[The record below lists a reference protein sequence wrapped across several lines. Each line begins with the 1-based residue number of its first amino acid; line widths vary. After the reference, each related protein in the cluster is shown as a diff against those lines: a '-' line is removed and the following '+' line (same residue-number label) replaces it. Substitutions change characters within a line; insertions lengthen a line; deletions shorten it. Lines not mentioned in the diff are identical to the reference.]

1 MVLFLSFWPPAI
13 RYHRLKKTSNPIPA
27 SVGCP
32 PGVSTGPILL
42 TLYAQPLSNIIQK
55 RQFDYHNYAGD
66 TELQKAA
73 PPSDFSQV
81 SRETT
86 AYVANVK
93 VCMNKSKVKLN
104 DEKTELLVIGD
115 RICHSLVRKDPLT
128 FGSCS
133 VPFQTSAK
141 YLGVHLDETLS
152 MNKQISSLCRSSYF
166 HLRKIGSIRPYLT
179 DASTAKLV
187 SSLILSSFVYC
198 NSTLSGRPSSLK
210 RLQKFLNN
218 AARLVLRKRKS
229 NHVTPLLKQ
238 LYWLPSEAC
247 IHYKIDTFAFRHFE
261 NSLAPYLSELLQ
273 IYQPTR
279 THRSSNEILQ
289 KVPKTNQKSAGNR
302 SFRSAVRVHDPKA

>member
-55 RQFDYHNYAGD
+55 RQFDYHKYAGD

-141 YLGVHLDETLS
+141 YLGVHLNKTLS
-152 MNKQISSLCRSSYF
+152 MNEHISSLCHSSYF
-166 HLRKIGSIRPYLT
+166 HLRKIGSIRPYLSDAST
-179 DASTAKLV
+179 ARPYLSDASTAKLV
-187 SSLILSSFVYC
+187 SSLILSRLDCC
-198 NSTLSGRPSSLK
+198 NSTLSGLPFSSLK
-210 RLQKFLNN
+210 RLQKVQNN

-229 NHVTPLLKQ
+229 DHATPLLKQ
-238 LYWLPSEAC
+238 LQ
-247 IHYKIDTFAFRHFE
+247 
-261 NSLAPYLSELLQ
+261 APY
-273 IYQPTR
+273 
-279 THRSSNEILQ
+279 
-289 KVPKTNQKSAGNR
+289 
-302 SFRSAVRVHDPKA
+302 